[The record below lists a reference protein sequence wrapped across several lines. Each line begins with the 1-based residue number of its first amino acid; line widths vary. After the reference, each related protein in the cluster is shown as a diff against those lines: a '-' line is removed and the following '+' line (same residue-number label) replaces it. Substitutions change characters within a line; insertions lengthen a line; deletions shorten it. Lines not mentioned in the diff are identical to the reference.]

1 MTRKKPM
8 EPIFCWFTQQFHEE
22 QSTEAY
28 SSWRRNNKARE
39 GCVPLGINKLE
50 EEVVNCTTSLER
62 EELNKRSSHMI
73 RIRMKRRS
81 NKPEAKKLLL
91 VKETVI
97 RWQMTC

>member
-1 MTRKKPM
+1 MK
-8 EPIFCWFTQQFHEE
+8 E
-22 QSTEAY
+22 
-28 SSWRRNNKARE
+28 
-39 GCVPLGINKLE
+39 LLE

-81 NKPEAKKLLL
+81 NKPETKKLLL

-97 RWQMTC
+97 RWQIT

>member
-1 MTRKKPM
+1 M
-8 EPIFCWFTQQFHEE
+8 EPIFCLFTQQFHEE
-22 QSTEAY
+22 QTTEAY
-28 SSWRRNNKARE
+28 SLWTRNNEAVCRLKSVKE
-39 GCVPLGINKLE
+39 LLE